1 VRIPL
6 LDHHRSGE
14 VFRSNRIAAALLL
27 ASGLPCGAQAQ
38 SRAELDE
45 IRKQIQEVKDA
56 YETRLQALEQRLKE
70 AEATAVE
77 AQRQAA
83 QAAPAAGP
91 PAPEAGASATQGRGQ
106 ITDNRFNP
114 ALSVI
119 LQGTY
124 GDLTESPHDYVVT
137 GFADAEKIDPGSRGF
152 ALGESEISF
161 SANID
166 QLFYGNLLIGFH
178 EDEVEVEEAFFQTLA
193 LGRGFNVK
201 AGRFFSG
208 IGYQNVLHPH
218 AWDFYDAALVQRSF
232 LAKNYGDDGLQLT
245 WVAPLPVFLELGG
258 ELGAGRTLPGAF
270 EEHTEL
276 VEVDRNKNGVGA
288 YTLFARVGGDLGI
301 SNSYRLG
308 ASYVDTSTGDESF
321 ALADFDTRTGLENA
335 FSGDVQLY
343 GVDLVWKWAPGGN
356 PAQRNLKVV
365 AEWMQLERDGAFT
378 FDVPGAAIT
387 DDFKL
392 RQSGWYVQ
400 SVFQFLPEWRVGL
413 RYDRLDSGSFSG
425 GANEANVPDVDYDPW
440 RWSAMADWNPSEFS
454 RIRLQYNHDKS
465 REDVTDHQVFLQYIF
480 SLGVHGAHQF

>member
-83 QAAPAAGP
+83 QAAPAAAP

-308 ASYVDTSTGDESF
+308 ASYVDASTGDESF

-335 FSGDVQLY
+335 S
-343 GVDLVWKWAPGGN
+343 
-356 PAQRNLKVV
+356 
-365 AEWMQLERDGAFT
+365 AETCSCTAWT
-378 FDVPGAAIT
+378 
-387 DDFKL
+387 
-392 RQSGWYVQ
+392 W
-400 SVFQFLPEWRVGL
+400 
-413 RYDRLDSGSFSG
+413 SGSGRRAATLRSATSRWWRSG
-425 GANEANVPDVDYDPW
+425 CSSSATALSPSTCPAPPSPTTSSCASRAGTCRACSSSCRSGASACATTVWIRAPSAEARTKPTCRTWTTTRGGGRRW
-440 RWSAMADWNPSEFS
+440 RTGIHRSSAASACSTTTTS
-454 RIRLQYNHDKS
+454 RAR
-465 REDVTDHQVFLQYIF
+465 T
-480 SLGVHGAHQF
+480 